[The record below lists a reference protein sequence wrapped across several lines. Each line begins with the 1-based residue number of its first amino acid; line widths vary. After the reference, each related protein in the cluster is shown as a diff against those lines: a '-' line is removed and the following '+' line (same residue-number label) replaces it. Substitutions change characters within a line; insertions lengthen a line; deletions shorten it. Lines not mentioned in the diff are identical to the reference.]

1 MNLQILR
8 PEKNEQQ
15 NIIMANV
22 YDHAFHIK
30 DYGVDFLLI
39 ALVYVASSDYYY
51 INGKSCYFVENC

>member
-30 DYGVDFLLI
+30 DYTVDFLL
-39 ALVYVASSDYYY
+39 
-51 INGKSCYFVENC
+51 